1 MISVAAARRIMLRSA
16 RPLGVERIGLRHARG
31 RTLREEIVADRPH
44 PPFQASAMDGYALRA
59 CDTPGVLKLM
69 GEAGAGRALSRELA
83 AGECARIFTGAP
95 LPSGADAVLIQE
107 EAERRDGSVSAP
119 QVECGRHVRRP
130 GVDFASGQLL
140 LEPGRM
146 LDAPALALAAAA
158 GRASLVVSRVPR
170 VAVLSGGDEIVSPGC
185 TPSPAQIFD
194 SMSFGV
200 GALAETW
207 GARAAASGPLADD
220 ARAFSDAIHTA
231 ISDHDLV
238 VVIGGASVGD
248 HDHARPA
255 LRALGGEFLFE
266 KVSLRPGKPTWFARL
281 GEKSVLGLPGNP
293 GSAFVCARLFLRP
306 LLDRLCGR
314 DPSHAMRTRPAR
326 TRRPLDANGPRE
338 TYLRARSE
346 TDNAGQTWAD
356 AASNQDSSLLSVIA
370 HANIL
375 IVRAPNAPAARESD
389 LVETLNF

>member
-1 MISVAAARRIMLRSA
+1 L
-16 RPLGVERIGLRHARG
+16 
-31 RTLREEIVADRPH
+31 
-44 PPFQASAMDGYALRA
+44 
-59 CDTPGVLKLM
+59 
-69 GEAGAGRALSRELA
+69 
-83 AGECARIFTGAP
+83 
-95 LPSGADAVLIQE
+95 
-107 EAERRDGSVSAP
+107 
-119 QVECGRHVRRP
+119 
-130 GVDFASGQLL
+130 
-140 LEPGRM
+140 
-146 LDAPALALAAAA
+146 
-158 GRASLVVSRVPR
+158 
-170 VAVLSGGDEIVSPGC
+170 PGC
-185 TPSPAQIFD
+185 TPAPSQIFD

-200 GALAETW
+200 AALAESW

-220 ARAFSDAIHTA
+220 ARAFSNAIHAA
-231 ISDHDLV
+231 ISDHDIV
-238 VVIGGASVGD
+238 VVIGGASAGD

-314 DPSHAMRTRPAR
+314 DPSHSMRTTPAR
-326 TRRPLDANGPRE
+326 ARRPLDANGPRE

-346 TDNAGQTWAD
+346 TDNAGQNWAD

-370 HANIL
+370 QANIL
-375 IVRAPNAPAARESD
+375 VVRAPNAPATKEGD